1 MQQITEHISKVN
13 NKLQELLKKHASLVK
28 ECELQ
33 QKSMQ
38 KLKAEMELKDQR
50 INTLEQQ
57 QHILKSAAGKM
68 NDKDRK
74 EFEQL
79 INKYIREIDKC
90 IHLLN
95 D

>member
-1 MQQITEHISKVN
+1 MQKITEHISKVN

-33 QKSMQ
+33 QKNMQ
-38 KLKAEMELKDQR
+38 KLKAEIELKDQR
-50 INTLEQQ
+50 INILEQQ
-57 QHILKSAAGKM
+57 QHILRSAAGKM

-74 EFEQL
+74 EFELL

-95 D
+95 E

>member
-1 MQQITEHISKVN
+1 MQKITEHISKVN

-33 QKSMQ
+33 QKNMQ
-38 KLKAEMELKDQR
+38 KLKAEIELKDQR
-50 INTLEQQ
+50 INTLEQH
-57 QHILKSAAGKM
+57 QHILRSAAGKM

-74 EFEQL
+74 EFELL

-95 D
+95 E

>member
-1 MQQITEHISKVN
+1 MQQITDHISKVN

-33 QKSMQ
+33 QKNMQ
-38 KLKAEMELKDQR
+38 KLKAEIELKDQR
-50 INTLEQQ
+50 INILEQQ
-57 QHILKSAAGKM
+57 QHILRSAAGKM

-74 EFEQL
+74 EFELL

-95 D
+95 E

>member
-1 MQQITEHISKVN
+1 MQKITEHISKVN
-13 NKLQELLKKHASLVK
+13 SKLQELLKKHASLVK

-33 QKSMQ
+33 QKNMQ
-38 KLKAEMELKDQR
+38 KLKAEIELKDQR
-50 INTLEQQ
+50 INILEQQ
-57 QHILKSAAGKM
+57 QHILRSAAGKM

-74 EFEQL
+74 EFELL

-95 D
+95 E